1 MSKSEADWYAK
12 SSTWRPEEEVR
23 YMENLRKSL
32 DWGCPEAVYG
42 RVKQLYGL
50 HDDFREKSCVNLV
63 ASENVMSPTAKAFL
77 GSDLGFRVCDGP
89 VGKKIFGTGIQY
101 LEELET
107 ICVEA
112 SRRLFKAEYVE
123 HRLLSG
129 TMGCAAVLYALAKNG
144 DTVMSQSSDAGGVV
158 CNRPEGPAGYIGLK
172 VVDLPWDSDAMN
184 VDSEA
189 FEEAAK
195 EARPRLIILGAMIT
209 LFPYPV
215 KEIAE
220 IAKDLGARVA
230 YDRAHIGGLVAG
242 GRFQDPLGEGS
253 DLLMVNTHKQMG
265 GPPGALIL
273 SNDEEVARKISETT
287 FPFLVATPYCNKFAA
302 LAVTLSELME
312 YGAEYAD
319 QIVRNAKALA
329 AELDILGVPVMCRSL
344 GYTESHQVLL
354 DVRVHG
360 GGFEAERRLA
370 EAHMI
375 CNKMPL
381 PGDSWT
387 ERSGLRL
394 GVNEVTRR
402 GMKEKNMKDLAEFI
416 SRALVEGEQAKI
428 GVEVADYMKSYQK
441 VMYCFDHVSSTTQTL
456 FSFI

>member
-1 MSKSEADWYAK
+1 MSKSGADWYAK
-12 SSTWRPEEEVR
+12 SSAWRPKEEIR
-23 YMENLRKSL
+23 YMDDLRKSL
-32 DWGCPEAVYG
+32 DWGTPEAVYG
-42 RVKQLYGL
+42 RVKQLYSL
-50 HDDFREKSCVNLV
+50 HNDFRERSCINLV
-63 ASENVMSPTAKAFL
+63 ASENVMSPMAKAYL

-89 VGKKIFGTGIQY
+89 VGKKIFGAGIQY
-101 LEELET
+101 LEELEA

-129 TMGCAAVLYALAKNG
+129 TMGCAAVLYALAKKG

-158 CNRPEGPAGYIGLK
+158 CNRPEGSAKYIGLK
-172 VVDLPWDSDAMN
+172 VVDIPWSSENMN
-184 VDSEA
+184 VDVEA
-189 FEEAAK
+189 FEKVAK
-195 EARPRLIILGAMIT
+195 ETRPRVVILGAMIT

-215 KEIAE
+215 KEITK

-230 YDRAHIGGLVAG
+230 YDGAHIGGLVAG
-242 GRFQDPLGEGS
+242 NRFQDPLGEGS

-273 SNDEEVARKISETT
+273 SNDEAVARSISETT

-319 QIVRNAKALA
+319 QIIRNAKALA
-329 AELDILGVPVMCRSL
+329 AELDGLGVSVMCRSL

-354 DVRVHG
+354 DVKGYG
-360 GGFEAERRLA
+360 GGFEAENRLA
-370 EAHMI
+370 RAHII

-402 GMKEKNMKDLAEFI
+402 GMKENNMKDLAGFI
-416 SRALVEGEQAKI
+416 SRALVEEEQARI
-428 GVEVADYMKSYQK
+428 GLEVADYMKSYQK
-441 VMYCFDHVSSTTQTL
+441 TMYCFE
-456 FSFI
+456 